1 MRWLHLLLVDSK
13 FNAFTL
19 KNQKFGY
26 LQKSLICPRN
36 AKSNFGINSATGTD
50 ISIITAKIASVEEQI
65 KNNEKRIEIVKTDIK
80 NCENIEQKRYLFTK
94 KLDIYKELEQLRTK
108 EEHLRNEKIKLLL
121 SVNSIVTNLNHY
133 FIYIYLTYL

>member
-1 MRWLHLLLVDSK
+1 
-13 FNAFTL
+13 
-19 KNQKFGY
+19 
-26 LQKSLICPRN
+26 
-36 AKSNFGINSATGTD
+36 
-50 ISIITAKIASVEEQI
+50 
-65 KNNEKRIEIVKTDIK
+65 VKTDIK